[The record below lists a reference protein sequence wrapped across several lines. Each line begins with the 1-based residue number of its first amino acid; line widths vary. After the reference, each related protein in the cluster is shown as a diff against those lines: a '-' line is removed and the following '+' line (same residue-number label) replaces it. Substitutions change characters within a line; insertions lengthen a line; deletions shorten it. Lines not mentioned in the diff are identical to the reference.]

1 MRREMNISDNTFDV
15 IVVGGGHAGLEA
27 VLAAERMGCSVVL
40 ITAKYSRI
48 GEMSCN
54 PAIGGIAKGTLVRE
68 IDSLDGSMGKAAD
81 ATRLHFRM
89 LNRRKGPAV
98 WGPRMQSDAAAYAN
112 FQRENLVKKGIT
124 VIEDEVTALEGH
136 TEKPGGIRCRKNGVI
151 CGRTVILAVGTF
163 LRGRLFRGQ
172 SKWRGGRIGDI
183 AADNLEEDIRS
194 RMFHVERFKTG
205 TPARIVRTSVDTS
218 SLDVQK
224 SEETEFRFSLDIC
237 DMPAKHDICY
247 LTRTNRNTMKAAKEY
262 MHLSPLLAGRIDG
275 IGPRYCPSYEDKVVK
290 FPEREQHNIYVEP
303 MGQGSRMFYL
313 NGLSSSLP
321 EEAQEKMVRSLPG
334 FKNAVISD
342 YGYAVEYSFIH
353 YTEITPS
360 LRLRRTENVFVAG
373 QMCGTSGYEEAA
385 AQGLLAGANAVRMIK
400 GIQQLTPSR
409 SDSYLGVMIDDI
421 VSKGTDEPYRLFS
434 SRAENRLHI
443 RQDNAGRR
451 LYEFGRS
458 LGVLSERKS
467 LLLEARISEA
477 AEIDKIINTS
487 IADGCQ
493 AALWCRRPGAE
504 AEMLVELIPKLSSYR
519 RDIIFSVMLDEK
531 YSGYIKRSMKRDE
544 SRRRA
549 SSVNLS
555 SITSYMEIKEICWE
569 AREVLDKVKPRTL
582 ADAEKIPGIR
592 PTDLEGLLL
601 HLAGNRST
609 WNSSILKETEQ

>member
-1 MRREMNISDNTFDV
+1 MNISDNIFDV
-15 IVVGGGHAGLEA
+15 IVVGGGHAGIEA
-27 VLAAERMGCSVVL
+27 VLAAERMGCSVML

-98 WGPRMQSDAAAYAN
+98 WGPRVQSDAAAYSL
-112 FQRENLVKKGIT
+112 FQRKNLAKKGIC
-124 VIEDEVTALEGH
+124 IIQDEVTALEGH
-136 TEKPGGIRCRKNGVI
+136 TEKPEGIRCRKNGVI
-151 CGRTVILAVGTF
+151 YGRTVVLAVGTF

-183 AADNLEEDIRS
+183 AADNLEEDIR
-194 RMFHVERFKTG
+194 RRLFHVERFKTG
-205 TPARIVRTSVDTS
+205 TPARIVRASVDTS
-218 SLDVQK
+218 DLSIQE
-224 SEETEFRFSLDIC
+224 SEKIDFRFSLDRSDLPI
-237 DMPAKHDICY
+237 KHEICY
-247 LTRTNRNTMKAAKEY
+247 LAKTNRNTMMAAKEY
-262 MHLSPLLAGRIDG
+262 LHLSPLLAGRIDG

-303 MGQGSRMFYL
+303 MGHRSRMFYL

-321 EEAQEKMVRSLPG
+321 EEAQEKMVRTLPG
-334 FKNAVISD
+334 FKKAVIAD

-353 YTEITPS
+353 YTEITDA

-385 AQGLLAGANAVRMIK
+385 AQGLLAGANAARVVK
-400 GIQQLTPSR
+400 GVQQLTPSR
-409 SDSYLGVMIDDI
+409 SNSYLGVMIDDI

-434 SRAENRLHI
+434 SRAENRLYI
-443 RQDNAGRR
+443 RQDNADRR

-458 LGVLSERKS
+458 LGVLSERK
-467 LLLEARISEA
+467 LLQLEVNINEA
-477 AEIDKIINTS
+477 AEIEKILKKS
-487 IADGCQ
+487 IIDGCK
-493 AALWCRRPGAE
+493 AVLWCRRPGAE
-504 AEMLVELIPKLSSYR
+504 AERLVELIPMLSSFS
-519 RDIIFSVMLDEK
+519 RDTIFSVILDEK

-555 SITSYMEIKEICWE
+555 NITSYMEINEICWE
-569 AREVLDKVKPRTL
+569 AREMLEKAKPHTL

-601 HLAGNRST
+601 YLAGKRST
-609 WNSSILKETEQ
+609 WNSSI

>member
-1 MRREMNISDNTFDV
+1 MNISDNTFDV
-15 IVVGGGHAGLEA
+15 IVVGGGHAGIEA
-27 VLAAERMGCSVVL
+27 VLAAERMGCSVML

-98 WGPRMQSDAAAYAN
+98 WGPRVQSDADAYAQ
-112 FQRENLVKKGIT
+112 FQRQNLAERGIGI
-124 VIEDEVTALEGH
+124 IEDEVLALEGH
-136 TEKPGGIRCRKNGVI
+136 TEKLEGIRCRKNGVI
-151 CGRTVILAVGTF
+151 YGRTVVLAVGTF

-172 SKWRGGRIGDI
+172 NEWRGGRIGDI
-183 AADNLEEDIRS
+183 AADNLEEDIR
-194 RMFHVERFKTG
+194 RRLFHVERFKTG
-205 TPARIVRTSVDTS
+205 TPARIVRTSVDTRD
-218 SLDVQK
+218 LIVQE
-224 SEETEFRFSLDIC
+224 SEETDFSFSMDRSVLPI
-237 DMPAKHDICY
+237 KHEKCY
-247 LTRTNRNTMKAAKEY
+247 LTKTNRNTMMAAKEY
-262 MHLSPLLAGRIDG
+262 MHLSPLLAGRIEG
-275 IGPRYCPSYEDKVVK
+275 TGPRYCPSYEDKVVK

-303 MGQGSRMFYL
+303 MGQRSRMFYL

-321 EEAQEKMVRSLPG
+321 AEAQEKMIRTLPG
-334 FKNAVISD
+334 FKNAVIAV

-353 YTEITPS
+353 YTEITPA

-385 AQGLLAGANAVRMIK
+385 AQGLIAGANAARAVK
-400 GIQQLTPSR
+400 KVQQHTPSR
-409 SDSYLGVMIDDI
+409 SNSYLGVMIDDI

-434 SRAENRLHI
+434 SRAENRLYI

-467 LLLEARISEA
+467 LLLEAEMNEA
-477 AEIDKIINTS
+477 AEIEKLLKKSII
-487 IADGCQ
+487 DGCR
-493 AALWCRRPGAE
+493 AELWCKRPGAE
-504 AEMLVELIPKLSSYR
+504 AERLVELIPMLSSFR
-519 RDIIFSVMLDEK
+519 KDIIFSVMLDEK

-555 SITSYMEIKEICWE
+555 NITSYMEIKEICWE
-569 AREVLDKVKPRTL
+569 AREVLEKAKPRTL

-601 HLAGNRST
+601 YLAGKRFT
-609 WNSSILKETEQ
+609 WNNSLNRKTK

>member
-1 MRREMNISDNTFDV
+1 MNISDNTFDV
-15 IVVGGGHAGLEA
+15 IVVGGGHAGIEA
-27 VLAAERMGCSVVL
+27 VLAAERMGCSVML
-40 ITAKYSRI
+40 ITAKYGRI

-98 WGPRMQSDAAAYAN
+98 WGPRVQSDADAYAH
-112 FQRENLVKKGIT
+112 FQRQNLAERGI
-124 VIEDEVTALEGH
+124 VIIEDEVLALEGH
-136 TEKPGGIRCRKNGVI
+136 TEKPEGIRCRKNGVI
-151 CGRTVILAVGTF
+151 YGRTVVLAVGTF

-172 SKWRGGRIGDI
+172 NEWRGGRIGDI
-183 AADNLEEDIRS
+183 TADNLEEDIR
-194 RMFHVERFKTG
+194 RRLFHVERFKTG

-218 SLDVQK
+218 DLIIQE
-224 SEETEFRFSLDIC
+224 SEKTDFSFSMDRNALPI
-237 DMPAKHDICY
+237 KHEICY
-247 LTRTNRNTMKAAKEY
+247 LTKTNRNTMMAAKEY

-275 IGPRYCPSYEDKVVK
+275 TGPRYCPSYEDKVVK

-303 MGQGSRMFYL
+303 MGKRSRMFYL

-321 EEAQEKMVRSLPG
+321 AEAQEKMVRTLPG
-334 FKNAVISD
+334 FKKAVIAV
-342 YGYAVEYSFIH
+342 YGYAVEYSFIN
-353 YTEITPS
+353 YTEITPA

-385 AQGLLAGANAVRMIK
+385 AQGLIAGANAARAVKRVP
-400 GIQQLTPSR
+400 QHTPSR
-409 SDSYLGVMIDDI
+409 SNSYLGVMIDDI

-434 SRAENRLHI
+434 SRAENRLYI

-467 LLLEARISEA
+467 LLLEAEMNEA
-477 AEIDKIINTS
+477 AEIEKVLKKSII
-487 IADGCQ
+487 DGCQ
-493 AALWCRRPGAE
+493 AELWCRRPGAE
-504 AEMLVELIPKLSSYR
+504 AERLVELIPMLSSFR
-519 RDIIFSVMLDEK
+519 MDTIFSVMLDEK

-555 SITSYMEIKEICWE
+555 NIASYMEIKEICWE
-569 AREVLDKVKPRTL
+569 AREVLEKAKPRTL

-601 HLAGNRST
+601 YLAGKRFT
-609 WNSSILKETEQ
+609 WNNSLNTETK